1 MLNLLIY
8 TPMDNTTTYASQQIF
23 RSVSATKRVALLFM
37 LLCSYVITANAQ
49 VNQNTNRPDVSY
61 GLSMGASGAGFGTLY
76 MESISLTKYRSTFTV
91 SACLQKRTMQFK
103 GFQFGYSYELAN
115 NGSTFFSQSPNGSQQ
130 LSAFAYARYIHGA
143 PLGKAM
149 AKAEN
154 MQNPTQDVD
163 WNNVY
168 LSTAEAAVGME
179 FNIKIARRL
188 VWNNYLGFTTFHRT
202 TYDVPM
208 YFGRTNVSISL
219 GTGITLVGI

>member
-1 MLNLLIY
+1 MY
-8 TPMDNTTTYASQQIF
+8 TTITRTENKAICSF
-23 RSVSATKRVALLFM
+23 SAAGRIALLLM

-49 VNQNTNRPDVSY
+49 VNQNSNRPDISY

-76 MESISLTKYRSTFTV
+76 MESISMTKYRSTFTV

-115 NGSTFFSQSPNGSQQ
+115 NGNTFFSQSPNGSQQ

-163 WNNVY
+163 WNNVA

-188 VWNNYLGFTTFHRT
+188 VWNNYLGLATFHRT